1 MHKGGAAMKNKKA
14 RRVFD
19 PRQKITAVLSIWT
32 EQKNISQI
40 CQEMSVSW
48 TLIDRWQNQAM
59 EAMIAALSPK
69 KKEEPKQLNPRLQQL
84 IDKNTQGTLV
94 KLEKRLK
101 QIQNKA
107 NV

>member
-1 MHKGGAAMKNKKA
+1 MPKGGAVMKTKQT

-19 PRQKITAVLSIWT
+19 PKQKITAVLSIWT

-40 CQEMSVSW
+40 CREMSVSW

-69 KKEEPKQLNPRLQQL
+69 KPQHPKQLNPRLQQL
-84 IDKNTQGTLV
+84 IDKNTQGGNLV

-107 NV
+107 N

>member
-1 MHKGGAAMKNKKA
+1 MKAKRT

-19 PRQKITAVLSIWT
+19 PKQKITAVLSIWT

-40 CQEMSVSW
+40 CREMSISW
-48 TLIDRWQNQAM
+48 TLIDRWQNLAM
-59 EAMIAALSPK
+59 EAMVAALSPK
-69 KKEEPKQLNPRLQQL
+69 KKEHPKQLNPRLQQL
-84 IDKNTQGTLV
+84 IDKNSQGSNLV

-107 NV
+107 N

>member
-1 MHKGGAAMKNKKA
+1 MKTKRS

-19 PRQKITAVLSIWT
+19 PKQKITAVLSIWT

-40 CQEMSVSW
+40 CRELSISW
-48 TLIDRWQNQAM
+48 TLADRWQNQAM

-69 KKEEPKQLNPRLQQL
+69 KPEHPKQLNLRLQQL
-84 IDKNTQGTLV
+84 IDRKTQGANLV

-101 QIQNKA
+101 QVQDKA
-107 NV
+107 SG

>member
-1 MHKGGAAMKNKKA
+1 
-14 RRVFD
+14 
-19 PRQKITAVLSIWT
+19 
-32 EQKNISQI
+32 
-40 CQEMSVSW
+40 MSVSW
-48 TLIDRWQNQAM
+48 TLVDRWQNQAM

-94 KLEKRLK
+94 KLERRLK